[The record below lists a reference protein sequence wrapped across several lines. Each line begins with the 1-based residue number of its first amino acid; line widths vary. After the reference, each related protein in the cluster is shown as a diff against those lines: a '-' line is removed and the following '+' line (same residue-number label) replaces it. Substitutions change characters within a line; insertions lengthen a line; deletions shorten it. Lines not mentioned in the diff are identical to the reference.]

1 MHILIHGTP
10 EQVIILTKK
19 INSTDHQVTVFK
31 GDEKSIPE
39 ADLYIDALFEDK
51 GPIFKDILHK
61 PVLANAVITISA
73 EMADNTIRFNGWDGF
88 IGQDKMEIAGK
99 ENIIQEV
106 ASLLSDA
113 GIETVISADT
123 CGMIGPR
130 VVAMI
135 INEAYFAL
143 SENIS
148 TKAEIDIAMKSG
160 TNYPYGPFEWCE
172 MIGIEKIKNL
182 LHHLKMENSRYEIA
196 PALIKN

>member
-1 MHILIHGTP
+1 
-10 EQVIILTKK
+10 
-19 INSTDHQVTVFK
+19 
-31 GDEKSIPE
+31 
-39 ADLYIDALFEDK
+39 
-51 GPIFKDILHK
+51 
-61 PVLANAVITISA
+61 
-73 EMADNTIRFNGWDGF
+73 
-88 IGQDKMEIAGK
+88 
-99 ENIIQEV
+99 
-106 ASLLSDA
+106 
-113 GIETVISADT
+113 
-123 CGMIGPR
+123 MIGPR

-135 INEAYFAL
+135 INEAHFAL